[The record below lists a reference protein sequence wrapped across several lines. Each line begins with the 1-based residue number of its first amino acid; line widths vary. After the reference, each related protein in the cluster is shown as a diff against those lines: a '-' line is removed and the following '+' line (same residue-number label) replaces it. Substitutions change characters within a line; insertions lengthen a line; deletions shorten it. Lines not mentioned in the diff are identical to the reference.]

1 MDSSPYNRQNH
12 LLKLSDVQSILR
24 DRGIESQPSNLSLY
38 QKSFV
43 HESYRTLKCYEQWE
57 PDPSCVPLQKESYER
72 LEFIGD
78 ALIESVVANYL
89 YSRFHEIYDQ
99 DEGFLTKLKTR
110 LVCGKNLTYISS
122 CLGFQKYL
130 MISKSIED
138 KYGGRTHMKDHKILC
153 DVFEAFC
160 GALYK
165 DTSNYELVQKFII
178 QSIEDTI
185 DFSELILHDTNYK
198 DQLSRYIKKTYDKY
212 PEYKTVEVENRHK
225 TEIYNGPDL
234 IGEST
239 HVDKKQSQQE
249 AARKGLEYYGILN

>member
-1 MDSSPYNRQNH
+1 M
-12 LLKLSDVQSILR
+12 
-24 DRGIESQPSNLSLY
+24 
-38 QKSFV
+38 
-43 HESYRTLKCYEQWE
+43 
-57 PDPSCVPLQKESYER
+57 
-72 LEFIGD
+72 
-78 ALIESVVANYL
+78 
-89 YSRFHEIYDQ
+89 
-99 DEGFLTKLKTR
+99 
-110 LVCGKNLTYISS
+110 
-122 CLGFQKYL
+122 
-130 MISKSIED
+130 
-138 KYGGRTHMKDHKILC
+138 
-153 DVFEAFC
+153 

-249 AARKGLEYYGILN
+249 GSS